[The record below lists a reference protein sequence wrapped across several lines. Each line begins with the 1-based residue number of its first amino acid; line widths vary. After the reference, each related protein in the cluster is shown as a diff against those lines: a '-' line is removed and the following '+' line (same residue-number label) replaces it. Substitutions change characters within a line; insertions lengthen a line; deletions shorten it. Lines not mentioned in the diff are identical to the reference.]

1 MELNSYATSST
12 LIFVSNNNKMK
23 NAEVVKL
30 HTQYSS
36 TPSDI
41 PNIKPKS
48 TWEPQENHHT
58 INTFMEALNNDVN

>member
-1 MELNSYATSST
+1 
-12 LIFVSNNNKMK
+12 MK